1 MLKVTAGR
9 EKGEDLP
16 PWGTSMLPENGV
28 FDVSMAEFQ
37 RNVTYSIQSGHKTM
51 PAWTF

>member
-1 MLKVTAGR
+1 MFKTTAGR

-16 PWGTSMLPENGV
+16 PWQTSMVPENVV

-37 RNVTYSIQSGHKTM
+37 RNVTHSIQSAHKMM
-51 PAWTF
+51 PGWTL